1 MKFLKNHFEIFY
13 GTFRA
18 LFNGKLLKMM
28 IEIIFLKLSN
38 KLGCEAYA
46 KKSFSIEFTNTAI
59 TERKSDSYET

>member
-1 MKFLKNHFEIFY
+1 
-13 GTFRA
+13 
-18 LFNGKLLKMM
+18 MM

-59 TERKSDSYET
+59 TERKSDSYETWKALTPAFK